1 MTATTAS
8 RTAVHHRRH
17 RRSRPLAAFDAAMDS
32 PAAARSAATDVE
44 QASTL
49 GVPSTPRSSRTG
61 YPRWSATGEPIH
73 RADPQNP
80 RPVMTPQIGFLGA
93 YWVGCRP

>member
-49 GVPSTPRSSRTG
+49 GVPSTPRSSRT
-61 YPRWSATGEPIH
+61 ATPGG
-73 RADPQNP
+73 AQ
-80 RPVMTPQIGFLGA
+80 PVSQSTALIDKSHALS
-93 YWVGCRP
+93 